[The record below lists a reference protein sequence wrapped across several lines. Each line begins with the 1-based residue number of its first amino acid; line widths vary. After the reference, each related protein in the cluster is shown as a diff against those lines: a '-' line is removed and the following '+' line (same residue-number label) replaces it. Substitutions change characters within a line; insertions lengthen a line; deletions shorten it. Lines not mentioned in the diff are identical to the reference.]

1 MRRYFAGPKLWL
13 LLLFGSAFLHTHR
26 TLVDAATTIK
36 VRRNFTVVSR
46 GLTPQASIGI
56 PRRLPSPWGGKL
68 ASFRGRPRT
77 TTEPPIPT
85 DEETLAANITVA
97 KEDDEKRRLEEASES
112 PLSVVWPQRSR
123 PAAKRFRLNMPTTP
137 EPQLL
142 LKLLQPRP
150 TRPAIYSLDGFVPK
164 PSIRRPVSTEPPLN
178 FKKTDLQLL
187 SSVPRRRKVHRYSK
201 EDEDD
206 DVDDLQY
213 VEGRRGRRRKKPVS
227 RYTAFA
233 RKGIPGEDFP
243 VFTYIPHTDF
253 DCGPQP
259 GLYADPYTDCQV
271 WHMCP
276 GGNLSPRHSFLCPN
290 GTIFNQ
296 KKRICDWWYNV
307 DCRKH
312 TRKIRPN
319 D

>member
-1 MRRYFAGPKLWL
+1 MIMYDVQAEELEPNPEDKYAMIECFR
-13 LLLFGSAFLHTHR
+13 
-26 TLVDAATTIK
+26 
-36 VRRNFTVVSR
+36 SR

-56 PRRLPSPWGGKL
+56 PRRLPSPWAGKL
-68 ASFRGRPRT
+68 AAFRGRPRT
-77 TTEPPIPT
+77 TTGPPT
-85 DEETLAANITVA
+85 DEDTLAFNITT
-97 KEDDEKRRLEEASES
+97 EEES
-112 PLSVVWPQRSR
+112 LRPKGVTEEVSDNPLSVVWPQRSR
-123 PAAKRFRLNMPTTP
+123 PVAKRFRIPTPTTP
-137 EPQLL
+137 EPQVL
-142 LKLLQPRP
+142 LKLLQPKP

-178 FKKTDLQLL
+178 FKRTDLQLL
-187 SSVPRRRKVHRYSK
+187 SSRRKVSRYSK

-206 DVDDLQY
+206 EEDDLQR
-213 VEGRRGRRRKKPVS
+213 VDGGRRGRRRKKPVS

-233 RKGIPGEDFP
+233 RKGVPGEDFP

-312 TRKIRPN
+312 TRKIRP
-319 D
+319 DD

>member
-1 MRRYFAGPKLWL
+1 MITIIFLWDYGFETRLKSVMYAGLMI
-13 LLLFGSAFLHTHR
+13 
-26 TLVDAATTIK
+26 LV
-36 VRRNFTVVSR
+36 
-46 GLTPQASIGI
+46 
-56 PRRLPSPWGGKL
+56 
-68 ASFRGRPRT
+68 
-77 TTEPPIPT
+77 
-85 DEETLAANITVA
+85 
-97 KEDDEKRRLEEASES
+97 
-112 PLSVVWPQRSR
+112 
-123 PAAKRFRLNMPTTP
+123 
-137 EPQLL
+137 
-142 LKLLQPRP
+142 
-150 TRPAIYSLDGFVPK
+150 
-164 PSIRRPVSTEPPLN
+164 SIRVIHPPAN
-178 FKKTDLQLL
+178 VT
-187 SSVPRRRKVHRYSK
+187 HRYSK
-201 EDEDD
+201 EEEEDEE
-206 DVDDLQY
+206 DDLQY

>member
-1 MRRYFAGPKLWL
+1 MSSLENVKRFFFEGYGGRAVGSECFNRTAGWSLVECWLRYYI
-13 LLLFGSAFLHTHR
+13 R
-26 TLVDAATTIK
+26 
-36 VRRNFTVVSR
+36 SR

-56 PRRLPSPWGGKL
+56 PRRLPSPWAGKL
-68 ASFRGRPRT
+68 AAFRGRPRT
-77 TTEPPIPT
+77 TAEPPT
-85 DEETLAANITVA
+85 DEDTLALNITTT
-97 KEDDEKRRLEEASES
+97 EEES
-112 PLSVVWPQRSR
+112 LRPKGVTEEVSDNPLSVVWPQRSR
-123 PAAKRFRLNMPTTP
+123 PVAKRFRIPTPTTP
-137 EPQLL
+137 EPQVL
-142 LKLLQPRP
+142 LKLLQPKP

-178 FKKTDLQLL
+178 FKRTDLQLL
-187 SSVPRRRKVHRYSK
+187 SSRRKVGRYSK

-206 DVDDLQY
+206 DEDDLQR
-213 VEGRRGRRRKKPVS
+213 VDGGRRGRRRKPVS

-233 RKGIPGEDFP
+233 RKGVPGEDFP

-312 TRKIRPN
+312 TRKIRP
-319 D
+319 DD